1 MKLLLSSVVF
11 DFPLREGDITQAGLI
26 DLVRVHDLAG
36 LELRD
41 TYWLG
46 DETELDATRSQ
57 LWAGDYDVVYATGDI
72 LLAESL
78 PASLAALEK
87 MLHSITVAAKIGAR
101 ILRINPGS
109 MEHAATFEEHA
120 YREMMVRVEEES
132 RELGITLAL
141 ENPPQT
147 EAGSIMALNR
157 VFIQFPFIKM
167 TFDTGNWQPAGEDP
181 LVALDVHL
189 KRIAYVHL
197 KDVVKEGDTWRFCA
211 PGSGAVPFE
220 KIMAKLTKANYAGYF
235 ALEFNGGEEPAA
247 SLESALKY
255 IRGIGG
261 VGSRE

>member
-11 DFPLREGDITQAGLI
+11 DLPLREGDITQAGLI
-26 DLVRVHDLAG
+26 DLAEVYGLAG

-41 TYWLG
+41 AYWLG
-46 DETELDATRSQ
+46 EETELETTKSQ

-78 PASLAALEK
+78 AASLTALEN
-87 MLHSITVAAKIGAR
+87 MLRNITVAAKIGAR
-101 ILRINPGS
+101 ILRINPGL
-109 MEHAATFEEHA
+109 MEHAAIFEEQA
-120 YREMMVRVEEES
+120 YRELMARVEEES

-147 EAGSIMALNR
+147 EAGSIMVLNR

-181 LVALDVHL
+181 LAALDVHM
-189 KRIAYVHL
+189 KRVAYVHL

-211 PGSGAVPFE
+211 PGSGTVPFK
-220 KIMAKLTKANYAGYF
+220 KIIAKLTKANYAGYF
-235 ALEFNGGEEPAA
+235 ALEFNGGADPAA
-247 SLESALKY
+247 NLTAALQY
-255 IRGIGG
+255 VRGI
-261 VGSRE
+261 VGNGE